1 MKKPEKQHGIS
12 TFQGTD
18 ASIEGTIEFE
28 GTIRMDG
35 NFKGKIKSPAGVV
48 IIGEQAVVE
57 AQIDVGS
64 AVVMGK
70 VSGFINAR
78 NKIELFPPAKVS
90 GDIQAPV
97 VAVEAGV
104 SFQGNCTMRN
114 RVETVEN
121 AR

>member
-1 MKKPEKQHGIS
+1 MRKPEKQCGIS

-35 NFKGKIKSPAGVV
+35 NFKGKISSPAGVV
-48 IIGEQAVVE
+48 IIGERAVVD
-57 AQIDVGS
+57 ARIDVGS
-64 AVVMGK
+64 AVVMGN
-70 VSGFINAR
+70 VVGFINAK

-104 SFQGNCTMRN
+104 FFQGNCMMRN
-114 RVETVEN
+114 RVETDDDAE
-121 AR
+121 